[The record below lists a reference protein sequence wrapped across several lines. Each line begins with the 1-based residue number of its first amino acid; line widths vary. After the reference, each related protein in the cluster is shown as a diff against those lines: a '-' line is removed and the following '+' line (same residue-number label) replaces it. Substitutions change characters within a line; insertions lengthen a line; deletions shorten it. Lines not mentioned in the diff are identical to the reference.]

1 MSLRSSKPP
10 SSLQFLIVFV
20 VILALR
26 NDAHSTWKYCRI
38 YFALNG
44 IGLPIRSSFFAL
56 NLLHPLH
63 LAVPRLE

>member
-1 MSLRSSKPP
+1 MSLKPS

-26 NDAHSTWKYCRI
+26 NDEIAHSMWKYCSI

-44 IGLPIRSSFFAL
+44 IDLPIHSSFFAI

-63 LAVPRLE
+63 LAVLCLE